1 MLGVATASHLSIR
14 TWMMKKMPVKFP
26 VIADSDGSLSASLG
40 VLRTIDT
47 GVFGAARAIVIL
59 DKEMRMIQMIANS
72 ETVTT
77 SPERLRDMLIKARER
92 VEEMEMEAME
102 EWSMDS
108 NKCNGSYCKD
118 KLDEVDKEV

>member
-1 MLGVATASHLSIR
+1 MVGVATASHLSIR

-40 VLRTIDT
+40 VLRTTDM

-59 DKEMRMIQMIANS
+59 DKEMRMVQMIANS

-92 VEEMEMEAME
+92 VEEMEAME
-102 EWSMDS
+102 EWSVDS
-108 NKCNGSYCKD
+108 NKCNGSDCKD
-118 KLDEVDKEV
+118 KLHEVDEEL

>member
-1 MLGVATASHLSIR
+1 MATASHLSIR

-40 VLRTIDT
+40 VFRTTDT
-47 GVFGAARAIVIL
+47 AGVFGAARAIVIL
-59 DKEMRMIQMIANS
+59 DKEMRMVQMIANS

-92 VEEMEMEAME
+92 VEEIEMDE
-102 EWSMDS
+102 E
-108 NKCNGSYCKD
+108 
-118 KLDEVDKEV
+118 V